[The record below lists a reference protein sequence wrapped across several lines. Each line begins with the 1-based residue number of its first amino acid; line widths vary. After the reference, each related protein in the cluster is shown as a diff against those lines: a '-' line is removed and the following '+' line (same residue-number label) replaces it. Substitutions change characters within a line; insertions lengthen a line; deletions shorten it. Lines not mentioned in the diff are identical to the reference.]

1 MTYKLIS
8 FFFFL
13 VMMNALQ
20 GMEED
25 ADAPISVLVGG
36 SSGRNIS
43 NEAMH
48 QKQLQGKINEEHSIA
63 IRNKKRLEFKKY
75 ADFYKEN
82 RNTMLLWGSGT
93 GSITAACSYALR
105 DIFGKSLAFLTAEH
119 PETVPSIMLEPKE
132 QLACLCCLFCGIATG
147 SFCFFAYE
155 ECQNYCQHEI
165 KYHEH

>member
-75 ADFYKEN
+75 EDFY
-82 RNTMLLWGSGT
+82 
-93 GSITAACSYALR
+93 
-105 DIFGKSLAFLTAEH
+105 
-119 PETVPSIMLEPKE
+119 
-132 QLACLCCLFCGIATG
+132 
-147 SFCFFAYE
+147 
-155 ECQNYCQHEI
+155 
-165 KYHEH
+165 